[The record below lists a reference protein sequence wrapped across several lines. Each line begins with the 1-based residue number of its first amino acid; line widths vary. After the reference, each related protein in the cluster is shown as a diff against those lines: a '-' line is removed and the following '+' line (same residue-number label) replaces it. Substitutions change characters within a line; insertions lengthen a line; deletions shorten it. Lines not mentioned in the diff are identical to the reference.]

1 MDKDQDRRERI
12 KRTRDELRK
21 IVGSFSHPDALVG
34 LFDDAVRLDAAQ
46 THQMEAARH
55 LCRIITLLD
64 GLP

>member
-1 MDKDQDRRERI
+1 
-12 KRTRDELRK
+12 
-21 IVGSFSHPDALVG
+21 VGSFSHPDALVG